1 MKKQINI
8 LKRRFK
14 VTVEFEAEGDYI
26 IGRDVP
32 PTDKEIRRAIEFG
45 IEEIPS
51 LKDMVFISTEV
62 SCNHTDFERTEDIT

>member
-14 VTVEFEAEGDYI
+14 VTVEFEAEEDYI
-26 IGRDVP
+26 IGHDVP
-32 PTDKEIRRAIEFG
+32 VTDAEIQRAVSFG
-45 IEEIPS
+45 IEEIHT